1 MFRLPC
7 LLLAVAGLSA
17 CAETD
22 PYSRNYSW
30 QPTGANAINIAAQ
43 VANKNDLIRG
53 RGWLDVPIQLVSGPY
68 GKLVIEKGPPGDR
81 VINDALAIW
90 GK

>member
-7 LLLAVAGLSA
+7 LLLIAAGLSA

-30 QPTGANAINIAAQ
+30 QPTGANAHNIAAQ

-53 RGWLDVPIQLVSGPY
+53 RGATTSDPIEIVTPIF
-68 GKLVIEKGPPGDR
+68 KLYEGTPKPLPQASSKGS
-81 VINDALAIW
+81 
-90 GK
+90 